1 MENQKRRFDVFAKM
15 FGINNFYT
23 VRFDKNSIVLQ
34 AEFNTDIVK
43 LAIKYKFIPEVTK
56 TGYLEFKR
64 GQYNIVLT
72 N

>member
-15 FGINNFYT
+15 FGISNFYT
-23 VRFDKNSIVLQ
+23 ATFSRYDMKLQ